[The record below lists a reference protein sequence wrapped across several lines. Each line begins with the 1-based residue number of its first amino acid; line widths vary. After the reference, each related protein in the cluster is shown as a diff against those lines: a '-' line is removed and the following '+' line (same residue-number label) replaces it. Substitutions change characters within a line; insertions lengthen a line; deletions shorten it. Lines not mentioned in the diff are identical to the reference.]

1 MKKNIEHFSFDRL
14 EHTIGK
20 QIPVPSEDRSRFT
33 VLARM
38 QRVENTINE
47 MGQTM
52 DNIHTLLKH
61 IDDRLDRIYT
71 NNTQPRSSRS
81 IMSNVA
87 VKFSSVKEE
96 IP

>member
-1 MKKNIEHFSFDRL
+1 
-14 EHTIGK
+14 
-20 QIPVPSEDRSRFT
+20 
-33 VLARM
+33 M
-38 QRVENTINE
+38 QRVENNIHE

-52 DNIHTLLKH
+52 ENIYTLLKH

-71 NNTQPRSSRS
+71 NNNNNTQSRSSRS
-81 IMSNVA
+81 IMSNIA